1 MNQVKPET
9 KYPIGDR
16 KERRRGRRAE
26 ADPSGPFHN
35 VSRSSPEPE
44 CLADRV
50 QARAEF
56 VAKHNKLFS
65 VK

>member
-35 VSRSSPEPE
+35 VSRSSSEPE
-44 CLADRV
+44 CLA
-50 QARAEF
+50 ET
-56 VAKHNKLFS
+56 S
-65 VK
+65 TG